1 MIDAD
6 GTQLGIRSTSDARAL
21 ADKQGLDLVEISP
34 TANPPV
40 CKIMNY
46 GKFKYDQEKKSK
58 DARRNQGGSRIKEV
72 KYHVNVE
79 DHDFQT
85 KLRHIQD
92 FIEEGHRVKVSL
104 FFRGRENAHQELGF
118 EVMKRVIAATESF
131 ASPESMPSKMGRAL
145 IMLLGPRRGQA
156 RQAAPAQAPTGT
168 PAPAPA
174 RPPAPAPIRTPGPGR
189 P

>member
-1 MIDAD
+1 LIDAD
-6 GTQLGIRSTSDARAL
+6 GAQLGIRSTSEARAL
-21 ADKQGLDLVEISP
+21 AEKQGLDLVEISP

-58 DARRNQGGSRIKEV
+58 DARKNQGSSRIKEV

-79 DHDFQT
+79 EHDFQT
-85 KLRHIQD
+85 KLRHIQE
-92 FIEEGHRVKVSL
+92 FIDGGHRVKVSL
-104 FFRGRENAHQELGF
+104 FFRGRENAHPELGY
-118 EVMKRVIAATESF
+118 EVMKHVIAAAEPF
-131 ASPESMPSKMGRAL
+131 ASPESMPSKMGRAV
-145 IMLLGPRRGQA
+145 IMILGPRRGQT
-156 RQAAPAQAPTGT
+156 RPGAPT

-174 RPPAPAPIRTPGPGR
+174 PAKAPTPTPAPFRVPGPGR